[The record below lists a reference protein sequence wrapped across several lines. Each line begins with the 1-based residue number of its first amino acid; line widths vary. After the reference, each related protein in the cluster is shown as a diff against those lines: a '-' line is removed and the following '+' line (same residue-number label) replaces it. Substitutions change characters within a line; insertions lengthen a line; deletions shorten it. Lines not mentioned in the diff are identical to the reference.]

1 MSETIIFI
9 HGLWMNGIDMSLL
22 RYRFKKSGYN
32 TFQFSY
38 ESTKNT
44 PLENA
49 HKLSEFINVIKSE
62 KIHFVCH
69 SMGGLVLRHYLNLNS
84 VQKFGNTVMLGTPN
98 RTSVIAQTLAEWS
111 LGRKLLGKSL
121 DNGLIGS
128 PPKWNS
134 RSKLGIIAGYFPLA
148 SGLLLPIIKGPNDG
162 TVSVEETRL
171 SGSLDHITLRL
182 PHLGLLFSKDAFLE
196 TKHFIEHSCFMHK

>member
-1 MSETIIFI
+1 M
-9 HGLWMNGIDMSLL
+9 
-22 RYRFKKSGYN
+22 
-32 TFQFSY
+32 
-38 ESTKNT
+38 
-44 PLENA
+44 
-49 HKLSEFINVIKSE
+49 VI
-62 KIHFVCH
+62 
-69 SMGGLVLRHYLNLNS
+69 R
-84 VQKFGNTVMLGTPN
+84 
-98 RTSVIAQTLAEWS
+98 
-111 LGRKLLGKSL
+111 RKLLGNSL

-148 SGLLLPIIKGPNDG
+148 SGLLLPIIKGPSDG

-171 SGSLDHITLRL
+171 TGSLDHITLRL

>member
-1 MSETIIFI
+1 
-9 HGLWMNGIDMSLL
+9 
-22 RYRFKKSGYN
+22 
-32 TFQFSY
+32 
-38 ESTKNT
+38 
-44 PLENA
+44 
-49 HKLSEFINVIKSE
+49 
-62 KIHFVCH
+62 
-69 SMGGLVLRHYLNLNS
+69 MGGLVLRHYLNLNS

-134 RSKLGIIAGYFPLA
+134 RSKLGSIAGYFPLA
-148 SGLLLPIIKGPNDG
+148 SGLLLPIIKGPSDG

-171 SGSLDHITLRL
+171 TGSLDHITLRL